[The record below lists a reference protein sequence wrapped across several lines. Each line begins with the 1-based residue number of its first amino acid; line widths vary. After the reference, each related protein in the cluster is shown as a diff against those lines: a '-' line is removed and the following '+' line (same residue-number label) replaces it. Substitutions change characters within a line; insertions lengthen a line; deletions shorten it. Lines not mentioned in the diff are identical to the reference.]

1 VAGPPSTGSDPTAAL
16 VALAEEVVL
25 DQPAV
30 EDLLTEAARAAAG
43 GVGLS
48 CGITYVARYGVV
60 TVASSDARADAV
72 DEIQYSAGGGPCL
85 EALHTGAVVRVED
98 QATDTRW
105 GSYPELAMGAGVRS
119 SVSFPLTVD
128 DRPIGALNV
137 YSTRRGPLPA
147 DEEAAALLASAQL
160 TGVLQAV
167 RRLAAGVLRDPAQA
181 RQLQERHDVDIA
193 TGILMARHGCSD
205 TDAREVLAQRA
216 ATQKASLWSVAV
228 RIVSDGEADP
238 GPTS

>member
-1 VAGPPSTGSDPTAAL
+1 MAGPSSTGSDPTAAL
-16 VALAEEVVL
+16 VFLAEEVVL

-30 EDLLTEAARAAAG
+30 EHLLNEAARTAAG

-48 CGITYVARYGVV
+48 CGITYIARYGAV

-85 EALHTGAVVRVED
+85 EALHTGVVVRVED

-105 GSYPELAMGAGVRS
+105 GSYRELAMAAGVRS

-147 DEEAAALLASAQL
+147 DQEAAALMASTQL

-167 RRLAAGVLRDPAQA
+167 RRLAAGLLRDPARA

-205 TDAREVLAQRA
+205 TDARAVLAERA
-216 ATQKASLWSVAV
+216 ATQNASIWSVAV
-228 RIVSDGEADP
+228 EIVAGGGADARP
-238 GPTS
+238 AS